1 MKEYARIMKKTSTFL
16 SAVTS
21 IFGVAFIVYAVLFLV
36 WLMLM
41 LGCTETHS
49 TSECR
54 DNVLTQVVT
63 YPINLILR

>member
-1 MKEYARIMKKTSTFL
+1 MKNTSTFL

-21 IFGVAFIVYAVLFLV
+21 FFGVAFFVYAVAFFL

-49 TSECR
+49 VAECR
-54 DNVLTQVVT
+54 DNTLTRIVMI
-63 YPINLILR
+63 PFDLIR